1 MEEVNKVLKEAQR
14 RLQEALVDG
23 ILNQG
28 ILKTGGLAN
37 SVSVRYDEKNQ
48 ELITFME
55 DYGVYQDSGVNGSVK
70 SITASDKSLYKPG
83 KFPDMIPW
91 KPRTNL
97 PFAVAKSIAQ
107 KGFRPRPFIV
117 PAYDRVV
124 EQYLD
129 EALLEAGQTDIDNSI
144 TNIFL
149 TNGGKVR

>member
-1 MEEVNKVLKEAQR
+1 MEEINKVLQEAQR

-23 ILNQG
+23 IINQKL
-28 ILKTGGLAN
+28 LKTGNLA
-37 SVSVRYDEKNQ
+37 SSVRVVYNEKEQ

-55 DYGVYQDSGVNGSVK
+55 DYGLYQDSGISGVK
-70 SITASDKSLYKPG
+70 KVQTPDERSLYKPG
-83 KFPDMIPW
+83 KFKSQVIGG
-91 KPRTNL
+91 NL
-97 PFAVAKSIAQ
+97 PFAVRYNIAQ

-129 EALLEAGQTDIDNSI
+129 EALVEAGQTDIDNSI

>member
-1 MEEVNKVLKEAQR
+1 MEEINKVLKEAQR

-28 ILKTGGLAN
+28 LLKTGALAN

-55 DYGVYQDSGVNGSVK
+55 DYGVYQDSGISGTK
-70 SITASDKSLYKPG
+70 SLQGADSKSLYKPG
-83 KFPDMIPW
+83 KFKSPVIGG
-91 KPRTNL
+91 NL
-97 PFAVAKSIAQ
+97 PFGARVSIAQ

-129 EALLEAGQTDIDNSI
+129 EALLEAGMSDIDKSI
-144 TNIFL
+144 TNIFK
-149 TNGGKVR
+149 TNGGKVV

>member
-28 ILKTGGLAN
+28 LLKTGALAN
-37 SVSVRYDEKNQ
+37 SVRVTYDEKNQ

-55 DYGVYQDSGVNGSVK
+55 DYGVYQDSGISGTK
-70 SITASDKSLYKPG
+70 SLQSPNDKSLYKPG
-83 KFPDMIPW
+83 KFKDSTKMIAG
-91 KPRTNL
+91 NL
-97 PFAVAKSIAQ
+97 PFGARVSIAQ

-129 EALLEAGQTDIDNSI
+129 EALLEAGMSDIDKSI
-144 TNIFL
+144 TNIFK
-149 TNGGKVR
+149 TNGGKVV

>member
-1 MEEVNKVLKEAQR
+1 MEEINKVLKEAQR

-28 ILKTGGLAN
+28 LLKTGTLAN

-55 DYGVYQDSGVNGSVK
+55 DYGVYQDSGISGTK
-70 SITASDKSLYKPG
+70 SLQSADSKSLYKPG
-83 KFPDMIPW
+83 KFKSPVIGG
-91 KPRTNL
+91 NL
-97 PFAVAKSIAQ
+97 PFGARVSIAQ

-129 EALLEAGQTDIDNSI
+129 EALLEAGVTDIDNSI
-144 TNIFL
+144 TNIFK
-149 TNGGKVR
+149 TNGGKVV